1 MHCKITNCRTKDLC
15 KKICERSTLE
25 LCTHHGVSLLDRSV
39 NDFTKNQ
46 SKNCTL
52 HQHK

>member
-1 MHCKITNCRTKDLC
+1 MHCKITNCSTKVLR

-25 LCTHHGVSLLDRSV
+25 LCTHHGVSLLERSV
-39 NDFTKNQ
+39 NDCTKNQ

-52 HQHK
+52 PQHK